1 MKDKYISAYRRRITV
16 AALRRMKRKTGSNL
30 LTVKRHDGELTT
42 IEITEQFIN
51 QLLLRFEGVT
61 RGEFGRKDGETAI
74 RTAYQDA
81 VGINQHGE
89 YLTESGKLIIDEL
102 LNECIDYIKE
112 GHITRCVNH

>member
-1 MKDKYISAYRRRITV
+1 MVSLGGKMVKQQYALHTV
-16 AALRRMKRKTGSNL
+16 
-30 LTVKRHDGELTT
+30 
-42 IEITEQFIN
+42 
-51 QLLLRFEGVT
+51 
-61 RGEFGRKDGETAI
+61 
-74 RTAYQDA
+74 DA

>member
-1 MKDKYISAYRRRITV
+1 
-16 AALRRMKRKTGSNL
+16 MKRKTGSNL

-42 IEITEQFIN
+42 IEITEQFIS